1 VHWKAKTMREQLEQ
15 LGIEYRDEDQYAT
28 SCPKCSATR
37 VKQGTKSLQVYKADD
52 TVSFKCFHKGQ
63 CEWDKMTKIKVEVDK
78 ADSNVSEVRY
88 VPFPR
93 DYKPILPTGSIAYT
107 YKNRDGDVIFYIVRT
122 PDKKFFPIAWGAD
135 GNEYCKAP
143 KVKALYRSEFLSTDG
158 RPVIIV
164 EGEKTADAAA
174 LIFQK
179 ADVVTWRGG
188 ANNTSSGDWDLLA
201 GRTVILWPDNDEAG
215 RLAMLDVQQL
225 IVTDSCY
232 MVNVETLPPKADLAD
247 NIPLETI
254 KELWQNKTL
263 LSKPLLQGTMKSD
276 DLLSMY
282 ESRDEGYPF
291 GYASMDKVLR
301 LPERGLCVINGRT
314 NHGKSLFMINVAANL
329 LRQTDAVV
337 IYLSYELTVAETNL
351 RLIKAMHG
359 VCYNPVTYEDDKIYK
374 ENIRNGQIPAID
386 EIKGYIEDKRFML
399 TDKPISI
406 PEIKDTFKALSTKGK
421 RAVLFV
427 DYIQLIP
434 NLRENEMRYLEIKKI
449 VETLRQLALEY
460 GHVIVGG
467 SQLTEGETPRQDQSR
482 EGKDIMFTAALVLKL
497 WNKISARAQGAVKRT
512 KVKDPETGKW
522 EDEEKDYYHDTKGDI
537 IIDVLKT
544 RQGQSGKCFGFN
556 MINGNRLVEFQLPNT
571 EF

>member
-1 VHWKAKTMREQLEQ
+1 MREQLEQ

-232 MVNVETLPPKADLAD
+232 MVNVESLPPKADLAD

-263 LSKPLLQGTMKSD
+263 LSKPLLQGAMQASD
-276 DLLSMY
+276 ITEMY
-282 ESRDEGYPF
+282 RDSAEGFPF
-291 GYASMDKVLR
+291 GFPELDKVIR
-301 LPERGLCVINGRT
+301 LPLTGLCVISGRV
-314 NHGKSLFMINVAANL
+314 NHGKTVFMVNVARNL
-329 LRQTDAVV
+329 LRNTDAVV
-337 IYLSYELTVAETNL
+337 IYLSYEIPVKEMNM
-351 RLIKAMHG
+351 RFMKSMHG
-359 VCYNPVTYEDDKIYK
+359 KCYDPATFKDDAVYREKIL
-374 ENIRNGQIPAID
+374 NGSLPEAM
-386 EIKGYIEDKRFML
+386 EMKKYVEEKRFIL
-399 TDKPISI
+399 TSKPITM
-406 PEIKDTFKALSTKGK
+406 PEIKETFKALYTQGK
-421 RAVLFV
+421 RAVLFI
-427 DYIQLIP
+427 DYLQLIP
-434 NLRENEMRYLEIKKI
+434 DNVGKESRYLAVKTI
-449 VETLRQLALEY
+449 VETLRSLAQEY
-460 GHVIVGG
+460 GHCIVGG
-467 SQLTEGETPRQDQSR
+467 SQLTDGETPRQDVTR
-482 EGKDIMFTAALVLKL
+482 ESKDIMNTAAFGIKV
-497 WNKISARAQGAVKRT
+497 WNKAAARMQGAVKRH
-512 KVKDPETGKW
+512 KVKDPMTNQYVEQET
-522 EDEEKDYYHDTKGDI
+522 DYYANVTGDFI
-537 IIDVLKT
+537 LDINKT
-544 RQGQSGKCFGFN
+544 RQGVGGACFGFN
-556 MINGNRLVEFQLPNT
+556 LQNGNELVEAKLPDT